1 MAQPAPLFV
10 LVPTD
15 AGFGTPAIGPFASRL
30 SASDWRSDAAAQGL
44 IPAGAYAVRQLTPPA
59 PLIEPGL

>member
-10 LVPTD
+10 LFSAYGSP
-15 AGFGTPAIGPFASRL
+15 IGPFASRL
-30 SASDWRSDAAAQGL
+30 SASDWRSEAEGQGL
-44 IPAGAYAVRQLTPPA
+44 IPLAAYTIRELTAPS